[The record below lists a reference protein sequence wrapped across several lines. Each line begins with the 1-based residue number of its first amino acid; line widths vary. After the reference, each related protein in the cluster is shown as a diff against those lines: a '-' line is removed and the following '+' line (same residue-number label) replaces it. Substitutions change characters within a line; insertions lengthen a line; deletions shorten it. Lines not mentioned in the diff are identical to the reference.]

1 MECDYLVAYG
11 VHKCGIFTL
20 RAKCDIQGLSYS

>member
-20 RAKCDIQGLSYS
+20 RAKCEIQGLSYS